1 MRRAACLFQ
10 PCGILLGFIA
20 QGVEFGGED
29 QSGRQG
35 MQSLSQKEARVKVS
49 APKMCGV
56 SNLNCH
62 SYPTS
67 SALRFSSRSFSAMRS
82 RW

>member
-1 MRRAACLFQ
+1 MKKKYSFLKRGCGLRKETNKIKKSVNRALITHAMCRDACLFQ

-35 MQSLSQKEARVKVS
+35 VQGLS
-49 APKMCGV
+49 
-56 SNLNCH
+56 
-62 SYPTS
+62 
-67 SALRFSSRSFSAMRS
+67 
-82 RW
+82 